1 MKSKSIIIIVL
12 ICILMNILTFK
23 NVSASI
29 LLAEQFEK
37 LSIYEGISNEYITSI
52 FQDSKGYMWI
62 GTADGLNRYDGK
74 NVKTYN
80 ADVNRKDSLSSTYI
94 NAIEEDD
101 RGNIWIG
108 TNYGLDIL
116 INNTFEV
123 IRLKDYT
130 IENYSLGELEITDI
144 LKSNYEEN
152 IMWVGTSN
160 GLIKINIETY
170 EVEEFFYDKND
181 SDSLTNSYI
190 TCLKEDK
197 YKRLWVGTKNGINI
211 LDENSKVIYT
221 QTQIDNNKLFVHDI
235 ESDSFDYMWVS
246 TKEGIIIYDIN
257 STESKQI
264 LILSNE
270 GLKTYNL
277 NEDGMDKILDE
288 KNKDIKIYN
297 NNFIMS
303 DSKDNIWISS
313 SEGIKVY
320 IKGTS
325 KITEIKRDENNPN
338 SISSNIITCFYE
350 DNNGVIWVGT
360 DRGINILNENRQ
372 FNSSMTSI
380 GSDKA
385 IYDKDIVSIVQ
396 HNQYVWI
403 ATKFD
408 GVYIYNEDGIL
419 IRHLNTYDN
428 ELGFSNRYVKKMF
441 SINNQFIIITTN
453 KNLVA
458 IDTKNYTYT
467 NDVYEQAYYSEL
479 NYLYNDGKEIW
490 TATEDNFYSY
500 NLSSGEETCYS
511 YKLKEFNINPGHIK
525 YIIED
530 YRDENILWLG
540 GSDTGIVKYSKKHGV
555 IKQYLNDS
563 SDEKSLISNK
573 VNCIT
578 FDNFGD
584 LWVGT
589 NMGLSKLDIESD
601 EFTSYTIVEGL
612 TNNFVNSILLD
623 EGGNLWIST
632 NNGLNKFNIETKD
645 IVNFTETD
653 GVYGSQFNVN
663 SSLICRDGTMMF
675 GNTKGVVYFKPN
687 EIVEPEKTDDKVV
700 IGDILIG
707 KEKAIYDGN
716 ELILEY
722 DDKDLSIDY
731 FLPNYRTLDN
741 ITYEYMIE
749 GIDSDWVYV
758 DDNNNLSIK
767 ILKPGKY
774 TLKIRARD
782 GHGNLT
788 DEAHMNIR
796 VKNPIWKSPLACIIY
811 VLIICAIV
819 LYILNYV
826 KILRKLVNQKTMKL
840 NAQLEENKR
849 LSEEII
855 NKEKFKNNYF
865 VNLSHE
871 LRTPINVI
879 SSTIQL
885 ERALSKE
892 GSISKEKSNRY
903 MNIISKNCDSLLKII
918 NDIIDSSKIETGHY
932 KINKQNND
940 IVYIVEEAAL
950 SMSKYIEEK
959 GLTLIIDPD
968 IEEKIIS
975 CDATE
980 VERCV
985 INLIGNAVKF
995 TPEGGEIHVYI
1006 KVINEKVEITVEDTG
1021 IGISKEDQEFIFKR
1035 FSQVEGTNATKVSSS
1050 GIGLTLVKH
1059 IVELHNGYVKLE
1071 SEINKGSKFTIVLP
1085 GGLVN

>member
-1 MKSKSIIIIVL
+1 
-12 ICILMNILTFK
+12 MNILTFK

-325 KITEIKRDENNPN
+325 KITEIKRDENNLN

-396 HNQYVWI
+396 HNEYVWI

-428 ELGFSNRYVKKMF
+428 ELGFSNRYVKRC
-441 SINNQFIIITTN
+441 
-453 KNLVA
+453 LV
-458 IDTKNYTYT
+458 
-467 NDVYEQAYYSEL
+467 
-479 NYLYNDGKEIW
+479 
-490 TATEDNFYSY
+490 
-500 NLSSGEETCYS
+500 
-511 YKLKEFNINPGHIK
+511 
-525 YIIED
+525 
-530 YRDENILWLG
+530 
-540 GSDTGIVKYSKKHGV
+540 
-555 IKQYLNDS
+555 
-563 SDEKSLISNK
+563 
-573 VNCIT
+573 
-578 FDNFGD
+578 
-584 LWVGT
+584 
-589 NMGLSKLDIESD
+589 
-601 EFTSYTIVEGL
+601 
-612 TNNFVNSILLD
+612 
-623 EGGNLWIST
+623 
-632 NNGLNKFNIETKD
+632 
-645 IVNFTETD
+645 
-653 GVYGSQFNVN
+653 
-663 SSLICRDGTMMF
+663 
-675 GNTKGVVYFKPN
+675 
-687 EIVEPEKTDDKVV
+687 
-700 IGDILIG
+700 
-707 KEKAIYDGN
+707 
-716 ELILEY
+716 
-722 DDKDLSIDY
+722 
-731 FLPNYRTLDN
+731 
-741 ITYEYMIE
+741 
-749 GIDSDWVYV
+749 
-758 DDNNNLSIK
+758 
-767 ILKPGKY
+767 
-774 TLKIRARD
+774 
-782 GHGNLT
+782 
-788 DEAHMNIR
+788 
-796 VKNPIWKSPLACIIY
+796 
-811 VLIICAIV
+811 
-819 LYILNYV
+819 
-826 KILRKLVNQKTMKL
+826 
-840 NAQLEENKR
+840 
-849 LSEEII
+849 
-855 NKEKFKNNYF
+855 
-865 VNLSHE
+865 
-871 LRTPINVI
+871 
-879 SSTIQL
+879 
-885 ERALSKE
+885 
-892 GSISKEKSNRY
+892 
-903 MNIISKNCDSLLKII
+903 
-918 NDIIDSSKIETGHY
+918 
-932 KINKQNND
+932 
-940 IVYIVEEAAL
+940 
-950 SMSKYIEEK
+950 
-959 GLTLIIDPD
+959 
-968 IEEKIIS
+968 
-975 CDATE
+975 
-980 VERCV
+980 
-985 INLIGNAVKF
+985 
-995 TPEGGEIHVYI
+995 
-1006 KVINEKVEITVEDTG
+1006 
-1021 IGISKEDQEFIFKR
+1021 
-1035 FSQVEGTNATKVSSS
+1035 
-1050 GIGLTLVKH
+1050 
-1059 IVELHNGYVKLE
+1059 
-1071 SEINKGSKFTIVLP
+1071 
-1085 GGLVN
+1085 